1 MLSLGPMDK
10 GDYLCI
16 NMDQHSGYDKFDT
29 ENLMREHWLT
39 CHKISL
45 TDGFA
50 AFVLPDATKEPVP
63 IMKLPS
69 KQKGD
74 RGIARTFELVPKSDR
89 ESEDELD
96 NFILETPDDDP
107 DA

>member
-1 MLSLGPMDK
+1 MLSLGTIDK

-16 NMDQHSGYDKFDT
+16 NSGYENFDT

-50 AFVLPDATKEPVP
+50 ALVLLDATKEPA
-63 IMKLPS
+63 S
-69 KQKGD
+69 RRSN
-74 RGIARTFELVPKSDR
+74 RGRARTVPRCQTLPEWRRYDWTTS
-89 ESEDELD
+89 SWTHLTL
-96 NFILETPDDDP
+96 ILMLRQ
-107 DA
+107 

>member
-16 NMDQHSGYDKFDT
+16 NLDQHSGYDKFDT

-50 AFVLPDATKEPVP
+50 AFVLPDHVTYLTLGRCLRVISDTRFP
-63 IMKLPS
+63 IL
-69 KQKGD
+69 
-74 RGIARTFELVPKSDR
+74 
-89 ESEDELD
+89 
-96 NFILETPDDDP
+96 
-107 DA
+107 